1 MCDVREALSRI
12 QFELS
17 ANAEALSADCFRGQ
31 SQSQL
36 VYAYHDTRCLDD
48 GVSGLA
54 LFQLQL
60 VDRFIGD
67 GGCDG
72 LPANID
78 TDMGRGGAFLDIDD
92 LSLELVARAEF
103 HGRSSELELLP

>member
-1 MCDVREALSRI
+1 RQNACRAFN
-12 QFELS
+12 FELY
-17 ANAEALSADCFRGQ
+17 ANGGALSAVVLRGQ

-36 VYAYHDTRCLDD
+36 VYAYHDPLCLDD

-78 TDMGRGGAFLDIDD
+78 TDMGRGGAFLDIGN